1 MKKIGLTIAG
11 FDPSGGAGVLLDT
24 KVLKSKEIFPMAIIT
39 SIVPQNSR
47 GVSNVFPLSVRE
59 VKESLERIFEDF
71 EISGIKIGVLGSVK
85 IVEVI
90 HFFIKNNKIPIV
102 YDPVLFSGNNLKL
115 FNNNQFIE
123 KIKRKIF
130 KYATLIT
137 PNLKELE
144 ILSGYLIKS
153 ESEAIEAGKLL
164 ANKFKTNILVK
175 GGHLKGDDFLIIN
188 EKIFEFKGEIIN
200 KDVHGTGCFLSSSIL
215 AYLIKGYS
223 LEKAVERAKIDVKE
237 KIKKSILIGKAKKYY
252 MEI

>member
-11 FDPSGGAGVLLDT
+11 FDPSGGAGILLDT
-24 KVLKSKEIFPMAIIT
+24 RVLKSKEIFPMAIIT
-39 SIVPQNSR
+39 SIVPQNSE
-47 GVSNVFPLSVRE
+47 GVSNIFPLSVKE
-59 VKESLERIFEDF
+59 VKESFEKIFDDF
-71 EISGIKIGVLGSVK
+71 KISGIKIGVIGSVE

-90 HFFIKNNKIPIV
+90 HSFIKNNKIPIV

-123 KIKRKIF
+123 KIKREIF

-144 ILSGYLIKS
+144 ILSGSSVKR
-153 ESEAIEAGKLL
+153 ERDAIEAGKIL

-175 GGHLKGDDFLIIN
+175 GGHLKGNDFLITN

-237 KIKKSILIGKAKKYY
+237 NIEKSILLGKTNKYY